1 MEIFR
6 DITEHT
12 LGINHINAVNVIKLS
27 HKREVFCNIPEHT
40 QGINHFN
47 VVNVTRPSHRREI
60 LKVIPEHTGDK
71 PFQYGQCAKD
81 SPKGRSFETYQNKQ
95 WG

>member
-12 LGINHINAVNVIKLS
+12 LGINHINVVNVIKLS

-40 QGINHFN
+40 
-47 VVNVTRPSHRREI
+47 
-60 LKVIPEHTGDK
+60 
-71 PFQYGQCAKD
+71 
-81 SPKGRSFETYQNKQ
+81 
-95 WG
+95 